1 MRLELTFRSCVT
13 PVNFKLSQA
22 SQEEREKMIRER
34 DAQELLRAVG
44 LIPAAIL
51 AGALVEASDSC

>member
-1 MRLELTFRSCVT
+1 
-13 PVNFKLSQA
+13 
-22 SQEEREKMIRER
+22 MIRER